1 MYIPSVSPF
10 NTLFRFASSV
20 FKLNLKLKN
29 YRKSTIL
36 MKYLSNNL
44 FKIINTTP
52 GSADDEKMEFFV
64 FMSKIR
70 WENEKMRRKP
80 QGKFSK

>member
-1 MYIPSVSPF
+1 
-10 NTLFRFASSV
+10 
-20 FKLNLKLKN
+20 
-29 YRKSTIL
+29 